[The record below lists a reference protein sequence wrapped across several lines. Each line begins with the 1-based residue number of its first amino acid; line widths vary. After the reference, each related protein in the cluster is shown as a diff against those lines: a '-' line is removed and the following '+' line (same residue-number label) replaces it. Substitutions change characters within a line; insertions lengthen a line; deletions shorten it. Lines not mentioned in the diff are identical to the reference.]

1 MGMGYERNGA
11 TPAWRDMGTLYT
23 ILVLAS
29 AVTMVAVNRRVPQ
42 PYIDELF
49 HLRQCQAYCRG
60 HFDQWD
66 DKITTPPGLYLLG
79 LAYARALAAVPLE
92 TCGTAVLRL
101 LNALGGVVV
110 LPLVLR
116 AFGRPANFTAANV
129 AALPLLYTF
138 YFLFYTDVWATV
150 LVVAALAWARVAPP
164 HAPVAYAWASA
175 LTGFASLWL
184 RQTNILWV
192 AWIAVVF
199 VEARTKGGLL
209 AVLRRAPRDWAGL
222 AAFAAVGASFVAFV
236 VRNGGITLGD
246 KQNHAFSLHL
256 VQAFYCWTFVTVL
269 TVPVWLTRAHLR
281 HYVRANLGSWTRA
294 AATVAALAAIKAV
307 VERFT
312 VVHPFLLAD
321 NRHFTFYLYR
331 RVLAVPGSWVLAVP
345 AYHFSTWTAWVT
357 VSPGGGG
364 ALGLGPLLKLALFV
378 VTAATVAPSPLFEP
392 RYYIL
397 PLVLWRLHAQPRHL
411 ARLEFAWLMAINAAT
426 TAIFLGYE
434 FAWDL
439 ETSPQRI
446 TW

>member
-1 MGMGYERNGA
+1 
-11 TPAWRDMGTLYT
+11 MGTLYT

-29 AVTMVAVNRRVPQ
+29 AATMVAVNRRVLE
-42 PYIDELF
+42 PYIDEVF

-60 HFDQWD
+60 QFDQWD

-116 AFGRPANFTAANV
+116 AFGRRANFTAANV
-129 AALPLLYTF
+129 AVLPLLYTF

-150 LVVAALAWARVAPP
+150 LVVAALAWARAAPP
-164 HAPVAYAWASA
+164 HARVAYGWASA
-175 LTGFASLWL
+175 LTGFASLWM

-199 VEARTKGGLL
+199 VEARTKGGIL
-209 AVLRRAPRDWAGL
+209 AVLRQAPRDWAAL
-222 AAFAAVGASFVAFV
+222 AAFAAVGATFVAFV

-246 KQNHAFSLHL
+246 KQNHTFSLHL
-256 VQAFYCWTFVTVL
+256 VQAFYCWTFVAAL

-281 HYVRANLGSWTRA
+281 HYVRSTVGSWTRA

-331 RVLAVPGSWVLAVP
+331 RVLATPASWVVAVP
-345 AYHFSTWTAWVT
+345 AYHFSAWTVWVT
-357 VSPGGGG
+357 VSRGGGG
-364 ALGLGPLLKLALFV
+364 ALGLGPLLKLALFA

-397 PLVLWRLHAQPRHL
+397 PLVLWRLHAEPRHL
-411 ARLEFAWLMAINAAT
+411 ARLEFAWLMVINAVT

-439 ETSPQRI
+439 ETSLQRI